1 MPTNS
6 PKGITNLS
14 IRKNVATLVLGNH
27 GINNKE
33 MINVLAS
40 AIMYRNNRKN
50 VVLRRK
56 NNTNNTYRNR
66 ANSELRL
73 NEQFAR
79 EFLRGIS
86 KPIKLNKL
94 ENKRNYLM

>member
-1 MPTNS
+1 MPTN
-6 PKGITNLS
+6 LS
-14 IRKNVATLVLGNH
+14 RRIIAAKLVLGNH

-40 AIMYRNNRKN
+40 AIMYRNKRQN
-50 VVLRRK
+50 VILRRK

-73 NEQFAR
+73 NENFAR
-79 EFLRGIS
+79 ELLRGITN
-86 KPIKLNKL
+86 PIKLNKL
-94 ENKRNYLM
+94 KNKRNNLMMR